1 MIWVSPNLIL
11 SKTETTIKFNLIS
24 SFLTNRRRVVIVDG
38 KYSQEYPINAGVIKG
53 SILGPKLFVH
63 YINDFP
69 DDIIYNIAIYAD
81 NTNLCC
87 TSDQVSDLQQQL
99 ELASEIESDL
109 RDTMDWGRK
118 WLIDLN
124 AEKTQLLNYFP

>member
-1 MIWVSPNLIL
+1 M
-11 SKTETTIKFNLIS
+11 
-24 SFLTNRRRVVIVDG
+24 DG

-69 DDIIYNIAIYAD
+69 DDICNIAIYAD
-81 NTNLCC
+81 NTNLYC
-87 TSDQVSDLQQQL
+87 TSDQASDLQQQL

-124 AEKTQLLNYFP
+124 AEKTQLLNWFP